1 MLLTTTIIMLLL
13 NFCLSSIF
21 MNGIELKQKLIRG
34 STPYE
39 FLVEGDIILPCSNH
53 MNLNF

>member
-21 MNGIELKQKLIRG
+21 MNGIELKQKLIRA

>member
-1 MLLTTTIIMLLL
+1 
-13 NFCLSSIF
+13 

-39 FLVEGDIILPCSNH
+39 FLVEGDIILPWSNH